1 MPRIYIANTGG
12 TISMKRSAAGYMP
25 AAGHLQEQM
34 GLNPIFSGADM
45 PQYQIGEFDPLLDSA
60 DLCPDDW
67 RSIAEDIR
75 AHYDDYDGFV
85 VLHGTDTMAY
95 TASALAFMLEN
106 LAKPVILTGSQI
118 PLMEPRSDGVRNL
131 VTSMQIAAVTKLPE
145 VAIFFNDELLRGCRA
160 VKANSEGFDAFASP
174 NFPPLGTAGIDIK
187 LNHRLIRPL
196 PEPHQPLT
204 VQHPMDPD
212 IGVLWLFPGITGTI
226 TRNFLRPPLK
236 GAVLLAFGVGNGPS
250 HDRDFLQALREAN
263 DRGVVLVDCTQCWTG
278 TVKLGSYATGHAL
291 AAVGVISGYDLTPS
305 AALTKLFYLF
315 GKGYDPEQVKG
326 LMTTDLRG
334 ELTKNQ
340 Y

>member
-12 TISMKRSAAGYMP
+12 TISMKRSAAGYVPAVGHLYEQMTANSLFVGPDMP
-25 AAGHLQEQM
+25 AFA
-34 GLNPIFSGADM
+34 
-45 PQYQIGEFDPLLDSA
+45 IGEFDPLLDSA
-60 DLCPDDW
+60 DLCPEDW
-67 RSIAEDIR
+67 RRIAYDIQH
-75 AHYDDYDGFV
+75 HYDEFDGFV
-85 VLHGTDTMAY
+85 ILHGTDTMAY
-95 TASALAFMLEN
+95 TASALSFMLEN

-118 PLMEPRSDGVRNL
+118 PLVEPRSDGVRNL
-131 VTSMQIAAVTKLPE
+131 ITSMQIAAHHALPE

-187 LNHRLIRPL
+187 LNRRLIRPL
-196 PEPHQPLT
+196 PSPDQPLT

-212 IGVLWLFPGITGTI
+212 VGVLWLFPGITGTI

-236 GAVLLAFGVGNGPS
+236 GVVLLAFGVGNGPS
-250 HDRDFLQALREAN
+250 HDTDFLAALREAN
-263 DRGVVLVDCTQCWTG
+263 ERGVVLVDCTQCWTG

-291 AAVGVISGYDLTPS
+291 AQSGVISGHDLTPA

-315 GKGYDPEQVKG
+315 GKGYTPEEVKQ
-326 LMTTDLRG
+326 LIEVDLRG
-334 ELTKNQ
+334 ELTKSQ